1 VRVHPEDVAEDEDA
15 VVGAPD
21 QAARE
26 KGTNEAES
34 IDELVDGARQV
45 QFVAEPVDVQ
55 ERAGELEE
63 DKDGCVVVDEGSLC
77 FSRVSNVVTVGGC
90 LAGECYKA

>member
-15 VVGAPD
+15 VVGAPG
-21 QAARE
+21 QAAAE
-26 KGTNEAES
+26 EGSYEAES
-34 IDELVDGARQV
+34 VDELVDGARQV

-63 DKDGCVVVDEGSLC
+63 DKDRRVVVDEGSLW
-77 FSRVSNVVTVGGC
+77 FLRESG
-90 LAGECYKA
+90 LAMW